1 VLLAKSCTAIL
12 LSLLLVACASP
23 AAAPADAFAAYE
35 AGDYQAALQ
44 IWQQQAATGA
54 AEAQFQLAVLYDQH
68 HPGIVADAEEAFR
81 WFLRAAE
88 QGHRVAQFNTGNAYK
103 HGRGVQQDDTLA
115 ASWWQRAADQDFSH
129 AQYNLAIQFHQGL
142 GVAEDRDRA
151 LLLFNL
157 AASNGQPQ
165 AQALLASGRIAR
177 LEPVWSEPAVAA
189 VTNETLVDPPI
200 SALATNE
207 ITGEPVSVL
216 LANEIAGEP
225 VRVFSADEIAGE
237 PVLTGGIGA
246 ASESEPGDSDRR
258 WLLGQEPGAFT
269 LQIGMSTGNPEE
281 ERQRLNMLLD
291 GIGSVRVLAAGSGT
305 SLSYYYLLGSYGD
318 AASAQAVV
326 ARLPAAIRRAGPWAR
341 QFSHYRQLLRL

>member
-1 VLLAKSCTAIL
+1 VLLARFCTAVL

-44 IWQQQAATGA
+44 IWQQQAVTGA
-54 AEAQFQLAVLYDQH
+54 AEAQFQLAVLYDQPH
-68 HPGIVADAEEAFR
+68 AGIVADAEEAFR
-81 WFLRAAE
+81 WYLRAAE

-103 HGRGVQQDDTLA
+103 HGRGTQQDDTLA
-115 ASWWQRAADQDFSH
+115 ITWWQRAADQGFSH

-142 GVAEDRDRA
+142 GVTEDRDRA

-157 AASNGQPQ
+157 AARNGQAQ

-177 LEPVWSEPAVAA
+177 FEPVWSEPTVAA
-189 VTNETLVDPPI
+189 VTNESPLDPPI
-200 SALATNE
+200 SALAANE
-207 ITGEPVSVL
+207 ITEEPVSGEPVSVL

-225 VRVFSADEIAGE
+225 VLA
-237 PVLTGGIGA
+237 GGIAA
-246 ASESEPGDSDRR
+246 ASELEPGGSDRR

-269 LQIGMSTGNPEE
+269 LQIGMSTGSPEE

-326 ARLPAAIRRAGPWAR
+326 ARLPAAIRQAGPWAR